1 MISHSHAYVNINISL
16 QHSQF
21 LGKYETVGMAAI
33 LILIIFSSW
42 APRVSSVDCN
52 GYYGYD
58 TNFECKWMEA
68 VKLLVPATWIA
79 AVGIFLL
86 ALTVRCLDYTRLAA
100 ATAQQSGRETTE
112 VGLPLVLTLV
122 SPNCQTIEF
131 LFKILSTFPFVSPN

>member
-1 MISHSHAYVNINISL
+1 
-16 QHSQF
+16 
-21 LGKYETVGMAAI
+21 MAAI

-68 VKLLVPATWIA
+68 VDLLVPAAWIA

-86 ALTVRCLDYTRLAA
+86 ALTVSKDVWIMVHTHPEGSVRA
-100 ATAQQSGRETTE
+100 
-112 VGLPLVLTLV
+112 
-122 SPNCQTIEF
+122 
-131 LFKILSTFPFVSPN
+131 KKST